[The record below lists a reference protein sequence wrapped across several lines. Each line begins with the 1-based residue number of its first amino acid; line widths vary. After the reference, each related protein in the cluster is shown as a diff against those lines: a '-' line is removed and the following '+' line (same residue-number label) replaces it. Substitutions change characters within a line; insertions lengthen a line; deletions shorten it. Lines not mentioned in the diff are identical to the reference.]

1 MTQFKD
7 LITEQ
12 KILRA
17 VEDMGYTNPTEIQ
30 EKAMPLIREG
40 KDIIAKSNT
49 GTGKTAAFGLPLLEK
64 LHTKEIQNVI
74 ILCPTRE
81 LVLQVV
87 EELRKYSKYLEH
99 SKVVGVYGG
108 APIDRQIKAIKQG
121 ASIIV
126 GTPGRVLDHIRRKT
140 IRLANYN
147 AAVLD
152 EADEML
158 NMGFREDIE
167 SILGNIKGEHQ
178 TVLFSA
184 TMPKAIRDIAKK
196 FLNSPSEVEVK
207 SVHKTVDRINQI
219 YFDINRNEKKN
230 DVLLKLLK
238 YYNPKL
244 CIIFCNTK
252 TKVDEV
258 TNLLVTNNLPAAALH
273 GDIKQDKRTKI
284 MANFKQASRY
294 TLVASDVAARGID
307 VNNIDLVINFD
318 FPQDNEIYV
327 HRIGRTGRAGKD
339 GFAITLIQGS
349 RQFKLMQSLMKFT
362 KADIKRENVPTESD
376 MHAFNE
382 KQLYTQIAST
392 IKEEGIMGGNID
404 LANQLV
410 KEGFDPQEIISA
422 LISLVNGHPLESS
435 KPKKKKAKIKDPV
448 DLKFTIGLSKKIAAT
463 DIEAAIVRDCEFDA
477 KKIGTIDMRKTYTI
491 VTVDKKD
498 ASHLI
503 EKMSPSY
510 IHKHVFEVSY
520 YRKKKQ
526 AEKSED

>member
-1 MTQFKD
+1 MTQFNKYIKD
-7 LITEQ
+7 E

-17 VEDMGYTNPTEIQ
+17 IEDMGYTNPTEIQ
-30 EKAMPLIREG
+30 EKAIPLIIDG
-40 KDIIAKSNT
+40 VDMIAKSNT

-64 LHTKEIQNVI
+64 LHANEIEKVL

-87 EELRKYSKYLEH
+87 EELRKYSKYME
-99 SKVVGVYGG
+99 SIKVVGVYGG
-108 APIDRQIKAIKQG
+108 APIDKQIKQIKLG

-158 NMGFREDIE
+158 NMGFREDME
-167 SILGNIKGEHQ
+167 AILGNIKGEHQ

-184 TMPKAIRDIAKK
+184 TMPKAIREIARK
-196 FLNSPSEVEVK
+196 FLNEPTEVEVK
-207 SVHKTVDRINQI
+207 SVQKTVDRINQV
-219 YFDINRNEKKN
+219 YYDINRNEKKN
-230 DVLLKLLK
+230 DVLLKLMK
-238 YYNPKL
+238 FYSPKL

-258 TNLLVTNNLPAAALH
+258 TNLLVTHNIPAAALH
-273 GDIKQDKRTKI
+273 GDIKQEKRTKI

-339 GFAITLIQGS
+339 GLAITLIQGS
-349 RQFKLMQSLMKFT
+349 KQFKLMNALMKFT
-362 KADIKRENVPTESD
+362 KADIKRENIPTESD

-382 KQLYTQIAST
+382 KQLFST
-392 IKEEGIMGGNID
+392 VSSKIQEEGIMGGNLD
-404 LANQLV
+404 LANKLV
-410 KEGFDPQEIISA
+410 KEGYDPQEIISA
-422 LISLVNGHPLESS
+422 LISLVNGNPLESM
-435 KPKKKKAKIKDPV
+435 KPKKKKAKIQDPV
-448 DLKFTIGLSKKIAAT
+448 DLKFTIGLSKRIAAS
-463 DIEAAIVRDCEFDA
+463 DVESAILRDCDIDA
-477 KKIGTIDMRKTYTI
+477 KKIGNIDMRKNYTI
-491 VTVDKKD
+491 VTIDKKD
-498 ASHLI
+498 AKHVI
-503 EKMSPSY
+503 HKMSPSY
-510 IHKHVFEVSY
+510 IHKHVFEVNY
-520 YRKKKQ
+520 YRKDKMK
-526 AEKSED
+526 